1 LLVAKWRISRVP
13 IDELQGLEVS
23 VMWHTEGKG
32 DEDLHVHH
40 FHRLTEQQLRDAGI
54 ADEQSIQCRL
64 PITPLSYHG
73 KLITIR
79 WSLRLRLFLVGGREI
94 LTERPFYVVAC
105 AHRETRL
112 LFNTAKELPSRPMS
126 NVVDWSNVVV
136 PVGSVLRKPPVTGS
150 SRSDATFTAS

>member
-1 LLVAKWRISRVP
+1 MTVTKQVVCSLQNG
-13 IDELQGLEVS
+13 ELAAFPSTSCKVS
-23 VMWHTEGKG
+23 KCPSCGT
-32 DEDLHVHH
+32 L
-40 FHRLTEQQLRDAGI
+40 RARATEQQLRDAGI

-105 AHRETRL
+105 AHRDTRL
-112 LFNTAKELPSRPMS
+112 LFSTAKELPARPMS

-136 PVGSVLRKPPVTGS
+136 PVGSVLRTPPVRGS
-150 SRSDATFTAS
+150 SRADATFTAS